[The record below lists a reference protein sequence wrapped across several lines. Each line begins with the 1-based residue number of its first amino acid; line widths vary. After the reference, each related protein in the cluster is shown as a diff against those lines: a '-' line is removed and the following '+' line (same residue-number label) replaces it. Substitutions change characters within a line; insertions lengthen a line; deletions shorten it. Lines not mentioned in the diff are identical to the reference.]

1 MFAVIQTGGK
11 QYKAEK
17 GTILEVEKLDSVAGS
32 KEELRDVLLLS
43 NDSGAV
49 SVGAPFV
56 QGASVL
62 IEIVE
67 HLREDKIIVFK
78 KKQRA
83 NYRRKH
89 GHRQCKTK
97 IRVLDIICASNRAD
111 N

>member
-17 GTILEVEKLDSVAGS
+17 GCTLEVEKLDFIEGS
-32 KEELRDVLLLS
+32 KKEFNEVLLLA
-43 NDSGAV
+43 DASGAV

-56 QGASVL
+56 AGASVL

-89 GHRQCKTK
+89 GHKQCKTK
-97 IRVLDIICASNRAD
+97 IRVLDIVCAS
-111 N
+111 